1 MNETPESD
9 ELLARLRA
17 ADPASRA
24 VTPAPTWIDDLTEAT
39 MSTTTENRTRRTWV
53 LAAAAAVVV
62 AVIGG
67 FFALGGGD
75 DNKPEANT
83 PGPVFELAA
92 PGATDARCMVV
103 TPKALARSES
113 AFEATV
119 TSLEGREATLKIE
132 KWYAGTDDAQRSTR
146 AHLTSATQSMNEL
159 IGSVQFKVGNRY
171 LISANDGVMT
181 ACGFSAA
188 WSQGLEDKYVA
199 AFGS

>member
-53 LAAAAAVVV
+53 LAAAA
-62 AVIGG
+62 
-67 FFALGGGD
+67 
-75 DNKPEANT
+75 
-83 PGPVFELAA
+83 
-92 PGATDARCMVV
+92 ATDARCMVV

-146 AHLTSATQSMNEL
+146 AHLTSATQ
-159 IGSVQFKVGNRY
+159 
-171 LISANDGVMT
+171 
-181 ACGFSAA
+181 
-188 WSQGLEDKYVA
+188 
-199 AFGS
+199 

>member
-67 FFALGGGD
+67 FFAL
-75 DNKPEANT
+75 
-83 PGPVFELAA
+83 
-92 PGATDARCMVV
+92 VV

-119 TSLEGREATLKIE
+119 ISLEGREATLKIE